1 MLKYIGKRVLL
12 MIPVVLGIS
21 FILFTI
27 MEFSPGDPARIILGD
42 YATQEQVDEL
52 REEMGLNDT
61 FLVRYG
67 RYVLNAAQGD
77 FGKSYRSNSPVVG
90 EIAARFPVTLKISLM
105 AIVIAVLIVIPVGII
120 SAVKQYSFADIL
132 STMAALLFTSIP
144 AFWLGLLLI
153 MFLSVQHHI
162 LPSVGS
168 DTWKHLIMPSLSLAA
183 AQMAT
188 IIRMTRSTMLEV
200 IRQDYIRTAKAKG
213 ASSRRVVF
221 HHAIKNALLP
231 VITTV
236 GLSVSNLLGGALI
249 IENVFGISGLGTV
262 MVNSVKSKD
271 TPLLLGSVMFAAVVA
286 GFVNLGVDVLYTY
299 VDPRIKAQFIKK
311 KKRQGA
317 RT

>member
-90 EIAARFPVTLKISLM
+90 EIAARFPATLKISLM
-105 AIVIAVLIVIPVGII
+105 AIVIAVLIGIPVGII

>member
-105 AIVIAVLIVIPVGII
+105 AIVIAVLIGIPVGII

-168 DTWKHLIMPSLSLAA
+168 DTWKHVIMPSLSLAA

>member
-1 MLKYIGKRVLL
+1 

-105 AIVIAVLIVIPVGII
+105 AIVIAVLIGIPVGII

>member
-12 MIPVVLGIS
+12 MIPVGLGIS
-21 FILFTI
+21 FILFPI

-105 AIVIAVLIVIPVGII
+105 AIVIAVLIGIPVGII

>member
-105 AIVIAVLIVIPVGII
+105 AIVIAVLIGIPVGII
-120 SAVKQYSFADIL
+120 SAVKQYSFANIL